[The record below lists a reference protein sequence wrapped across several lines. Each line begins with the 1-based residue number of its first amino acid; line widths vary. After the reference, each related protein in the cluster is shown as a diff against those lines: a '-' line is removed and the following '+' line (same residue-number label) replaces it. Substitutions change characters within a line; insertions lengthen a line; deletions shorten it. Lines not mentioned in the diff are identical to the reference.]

1 MTVTEYLNLVLES
14 QKLSDDQKVQL
25 LDNRDQVEALLRDKF
40 ADTPLIKFAGSKAK
54 GTMIQENYDV
64 DIVCYFPEECDIS
77 LKDLYDDVCDKLS
90 AQYSVEKKTSALRI
104 KIPKNDGTIDSHVDV
119 VPGKFS
125 DSENKD
131 AYLYLSTGEKERL
144 KTNIKVHVDYI
155 VKSGL
160 RKEIKLAKLW
170 NIKNNLKVKTFILE
184 LLVVEILK
192 NSSKTNVGERM
203 VQFWEKLKNHIDDVI
218 VEDPANPTGNDLSG
232 IFSEQIRNILNI
244 NAENTLEIINSQGWE
259 AVFGNVDILQ
269 EQIELD
275 KGKTLLEDFSHRKS
289 LESKGIKLNMNN
301 NYWAKVSAGLYF
313 GLPTYRIE
321 NRRFKNIF
329 LRDTFLPKFH
339 WLKYQVDTNV
349 NFPYDIFWQVVNTGD
364 EANAAEAEGKNGL
377 RGEIFQGGRERWER
391 SEYKGKHWIEA
402 FIVVNGE
409 CVAKSG
415 PFFVVF

>member
-1 MTVTEYLNLVLES
+1 MTIAEYLNLVLRS
-14 QKLSDDQKVQL
+14 QKLSDDQEVKL
-25 LDNRDQVEALLRDKF
+25 MDNRDQVEALLRDKF

-54 GTMIQENYDV
+54 GTMIRENYDV
-64 DIVCYFPEECDIS
+64 DIVSYFPEECDVS

-90 AQYSVEKKTSALRI
+90 VQYTVEKKTSALRI
-104 KIPKNDGTIDSHVDV
+104 KIPSDDGIIDSHIDV

-131 AYLYLSTGEKERL
+131 AFLYLGTGEKERL
-144 KTNIKVHVDYI
+144 KTNIKIHIEHI

-170 NIKNNLKVKTFILE
+170 NIRNNLKIKTFVLE

-192 NSSKTNVGERM
+192 NSNKTDIGERM
-203 VQFWEKLKNHIDDVI
+203 VQFWQKLKDHIDDIVI
-218 VEDPANPTGNDLSG
+218 EDPANPTGNDLSD
-232 IFSEQIRNILNI
+232 IFNKQIRDTLNL
-244 NAENTLEIINSQGWE
+244 NAGNTLEIINSQGWE
-259 AVFGNVDILQ
+259 AVFDTVSILQ
-269 EQIELD
+269 EQIELN

-289 LESKGIKLNMNN
+289 LGSKGIKLNLNN
-301 NYWAKVSAGLYF
+301 NYWAKISAGLYF
-313 GLPTYRIE
+313 GLSTYRIV
-321 NRRFKNIF
+321 NRRFQRVF
-329 LRDTFLPKFH
+329 LKDTFLPKFH

-349 NFPYDIFWQVVNTGD
+349 DYPYDIYWQVVNTGD
-364 EANAAEAEGKNGL
+364 EASAAEAEGKNGL
-377 RGEIFQGGRERWER
+377 RGKIFEGKRERWER